1 MEEKE
6 LLDLTEKTFYGVYYF
21 MLFSLCVTLIS
32 TFIVSDSRLRSILV
46 IEVLVTGISSFMYY
60 LFKENISL
68 YFNVAHK
75 NGDTI
80 DLTTIDQLR
89 YKGWAFTT
97 PLMLIALC
105 LFLSYSTKINV
116 NPFLIITI
124 LILDFIMLLLGYL
137 GEIHMMNRI
146 EAMVLGFIPFLVI
159 FYLIF
164 STFLLKSFDIFN
176 NIIFGI
182 YFIIWAGYGI
192 DYSFD
197 EKLKNFV
204 TNIFD
209 TIAKGLVAILIS
221 IRAIMGFP

>member
-21 MLFSLCVTLIS
+21 MLFSLFVTLIS

-68 YFNVAHK
+68 YFNVSHK

-80 DLTTIDQLR
+80 DLTIIDQLR

-105 LFLSYSTKINV
+105 LFLSYSTKINI

-176 NIIFGI
+176 NIN
-182 YFIIWAGYGI
+182 
-192 DYSFD
+192 DH
-197 EKLKNFV
+197 
-204 TNIFD
+204 
-209 TIAKGLVAILIS
+209 
-221 IRAIMGFP
+221 